1 MDENLASLLKALN
14 DGWQHAGALLSN
26 PWNLLGIAL
35 VIAVYVAVRFSTRG
49 LIAALEKRLAAT
61 SPVQQLVP
69 LTQVL
74 PKLVVVAA
82 TALIL
87 WLLIGGFR
95 EVALPSRTYVMSVV
109 ASLLTAWV
117 VIRLASSFIRNQLV
131 ARLIAIV
138 VWALAALNIVGYL
151 QDSLT
156 FFDRLAVDIGGL
168 HLSVLMV
175 VKAVIAVTLL
185 LWGATAISAALE
197 RRLQGAADLTP
208 SMRVLI
214 SKLARIMLFIL
225 ALVLAMRAVGVDLTS
240 VAVFSGAIGLGIGFG
255 LQKIAAN
262 YLSGFALLLDRSVSL
277 GALVTID
284 GYYGEVTRLTSRY
297 LVLKGQ
303 DGTEAIIPN
312 ERVITSVVIN
322 HSYTDRRVR
331 VDVPIQVSY
340 QSDVERALVLMEQA
354 ARAHPRVVSEPAP
367 GAILKAFADSGIDLE
382 LYAWI
387 DDPEAGKGNLRS
399 DLNRA
404 LLKSFSANGIAIPF
418 PQREIR
424 IVGADSDAAPQPH
437 AGGSTIDLRGKQ
449 TANPSEGR

>member
-1 MDENLASLLKALN
+1 MGAHALDLNLRVV
-14 DGWQHAGALLSN
+14 LSK
-26 PWNLLGIAL
+26 LMKT
-35 VIAVYVAVRFSTRG
+35 V
-49 LIAALEKRLAAT
+49 
-61 SPVQQLVP
+61 
-69 LTQVL
+69 
-74 PKLVVVAA
+74 LVVVAV
-82 TALIL
+82 L
-87 WLLIGGFR
+87 
-95 EVALPSRTYVMSVV
+95 VALP
-109 ASLLTAWV
+109 
-117 VIRLASSFIRNQLV
+117 
-131 ARLIAIV
+131 
-138 VWALAALNIVGYL
+138 
-151 QDSLT
+151 
-156 FFDRLAVDIGGL
+156 
-168 HLSVLMV
+168 
-175 VKAVIAVTLL
+175 
-185 LWGATAISAALE
+185 
-197 RRLQGAADLTP
+197 
-208 SMRVLI
+208 
-214 SKLARIMLFIL
+214 
-225 ALVLAMRAVGVDLTS
+225 AVGIDVTVLS
-240 VAVFSGAIGLGIGFG
+240 VFSGAIGVGIGFG